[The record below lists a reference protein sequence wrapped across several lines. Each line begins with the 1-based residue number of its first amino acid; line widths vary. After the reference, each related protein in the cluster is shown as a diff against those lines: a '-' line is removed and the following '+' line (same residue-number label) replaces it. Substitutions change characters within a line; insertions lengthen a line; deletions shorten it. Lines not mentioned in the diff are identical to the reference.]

1 MKIICIGRNYLA
13 HVKELD
19 NALPTEPMFFMKPD
33 TALLPAGEPFPYP
46 DFSKEIHYETEL
58 VLRVCKTG
66 KAIDEKSASEY
77 YDAITVGIDFTARD
91 LQSQCKAKGHP
102 WEIAKAFDYS
112 APIGEF
118 KKISELNHPEDIA
131 FGMKLNGEW
140 VQQGYSRDMIF
151 SFDNIVAH
159 VSRFVTLNE
168 GDCIFTGTPQGVGEV
183 HVGDKLLLFLEDEP
197 MFEFEI
203 DNDNQ

>member
-19 NALPTEPMFFMKPD
+19 NALPTEPMFFMKPE

-58 VLRVCKTG
+58 VLHICKTA
-66 KAIDEKSASEY
+66 KAIDEEKASEY

-91 LQSQCKAKGHP
+91 LQSRCKVKGHP

-112 APIGEF
+112 APIGKF
-118 KKISELNHPEDIA
+118 KKISELKNADDIA

-140 VQQGYSRDMIF
+140 VQQGHSRDMIF
-151 SFDNIVAH
+151 SFDRIIAH

-168 GDCIFTGTPQGVGEV
+168 GDIVFTGTPQGVGEV
-183 HVGDKLLLFLEDEP
+183 HVGDKLQLFLEDEP
-197 MFEFEI
+197 VFEFEI
-203 DNDNQ
+203 K

>member
-13 HVKELD
+13 HIKELD
-19 NALPTEPMFFMKPD
+19 NALPTEPMFFMKPE
-33 TALLPAGEPFPYP
+33 TALLPTGEPFPYP

-58 VLRVCKTG
+58 VLRICKTG
-66 KAIDEKSASEY
+66 KAIKESEAFEY

-112 APIGEF
+112 APMGKF
-118 KKISELNHPEDIA
+118 KKICALKHPEDIA
-131 FGMKLNGEW
+131 FGMKLNGKW
-140 VQQGYSRDMIF
+140 VQQGHSRDMIF
-151 SFDNIVAH
+151 SFGRLVSH

-168 GDCIFTGTPQGVGEV
+168 GDCVFTGTPQGVGEV
-183 HVGDKLLLFLEDEP
+183 HVGDRLELFLEDEP
-197 MFEFEI
+197 MFGFRI
-203 DNDNQ
+203 K

>member
-19 NALPTEPMFFMKPD
+19 NALPTEPLFFMKPE

-66 KAIDEKSASEY
+66 KTIGEKAASEY

-91 LQSQCKAKGHP
+91 LQSRCKAKGHP
-102 WEIAKAFDYS
+102 WEIAKSFDYS

-118 KKISELNHPEDIA
+118 KKISELRNPDDIA

-140 VQQGYSRDMIF
+140 VQQGHSRDMIF
-151 SFDNIVAH
+151 SFDRIVSY

-183 HVGDKLLLFLEDEP
+183 HVGDRLELFLEGESLFD
-197 MFEFEI
+197 FYVK
-203 DNDNQ
+203 